1 MKNLQSCKNK
11 LIGHTISGDLI
22 TFWGKVHQNQY
33 ADGSHL
39 GKKSTLV
46 AGAFW
51 EKYKFKE
58 VGRL

>member
-22 TFWGKVHQNQY
+22 NFWGKIHQNQY

-39 GKKSTLV
+39 GKKST
-46 AGAFW
+46 FW
-51 EKYKFKE
+51 KKYKFKE